1 MWEYVSYLDTTF
13 YDMWLYC
20 ADSLGMGMGIGLI
33 ASSLFT
39 KAIFTPFIMYS
50 VRLRRLTLA
59 ANGGTQDEAHLAR
72 LGRVNGEHETL
83 LATGCKTLTI
93 SLFRTVKLL
102 RSSAAR

>member
-50 VRLRRLTLA
+50 VSLIGSSFSV

-72 LGRVNGEHETL
+72 LGRVNGQHEAL
-83 LATGCKTLTI
+83 LVAGCNNLTTI
-93 SLFRTVKLL
+93 SLF
-102 RSSAAR
+102 

>member
-50 VRLRRLTLA
+50 VMF
-59 ANGGTQDEAHLAR
+59 
-72 LGRVNGEHETL
+72 LG
-83 LATGCKTLTI
+83 I
-93 SLFRTVKLL
+93 SL
-102 RSSAAR
+102 S

>member
-50 VRLRRLTLA
+50 VRLLLLTLA
-59 ANGGTQDEAHLAR
+59 ANGGTQDEAHLTR
-72 LGRVNGEHETL
+72 LGRADGQHETL
-83 LATGCKTLTI
+83 FATGRKTSTI
-93 SLFRTVKLL
+93 SLFRTEKPL
-102 RSSAAR
+102 RSNEAR